1 MKYTFALIFMVFGLM
16 QSSQSCG
23 KNPVRNSNDAAKP
36 TRSKTVEKT
45 VFNRLP
51 ENIKTET
58 QVSKAIKN
66 AKGETV
72 SYEITTVEKALN
84 ELGAGYKNN
93 VLVDGK
99 GREIRFYEPLCRGV
113 SRGAEG
119 DDEDRR
125 AKENELAG
133 LEKNYTVVVL
143 YCDPRQA
150 L

>member
-1 MKYTFALIFMVFGLM
+1 MKYTFALIFILFGLM
-16 QSSQSCG
+16 QNSQSCG
-23 KNPVRNSNDAAKP
+23 KNPMRNANDSIKP
-36 TRSKTVEKT
+36 TPSKTVEKKQ
-45 VFNRLP
+45 FDRLP
-51 ENIKTET
+51 ENVKTET

-72 SYEITTVEKALN
+72 SFEITTVEKTLN
-84 ELGAGYKNN
+84 ELGAGYKND

-143 YCDPRQA
+143 YCDPRKT